1 MMTNGLKTYDLIVIG
16 GGPAGITAATAASRF
31 GKGVALVDCNREIGG
46 AGINTG
52 TVPSKT
58 LRETALALSGL
69 KSRNLY
75 GVDLSI
81 RREVTVADFLGH
93 EEHVKDAFHAS
104 ITQRLEMLKATV
116 YHGTATFLD
125 AHTIQVDPGSK
136 DLEQDP
142 SPAGVAIQ
150 LRGEKILIATGSS
163 PVHPEI
169 FPFGQGEI
177 YDSDTILKLDRIPKT
192 LAVIG
197 AGVIG
202 AEYGCTFRALG
213 AEVHILDGRDVF
225 LPFLD
230 TEVSQSLV
238 GALQTNGIV
247 FHWKENVQRCLP
259 LSSGSVRLELSS
271 GASLTCDAVLVA
283 AGRQSNTAKV
293 GLEKAGVQTGERG
306 IIAVNEHFQTNIENI
321 YAAGDV
327 VGFPALASTS
337 AEQAR
342 RAVRHALGLG
352 GSAISSLLPNGIY
365 TIPEVSM
372 VGETEESLKKK
383 GVDYIVGRASYQENA
398 RGRIIGD
405 QDGFLKLIFRR
416 DDLKLIGVHIM
427 GELATEVVHIGL
439 VAMMGNATANLF
451 IDACFNLPTL
461 GLLYKTATL
470 NGLGLTSIP
479 PVRPESPGNQSP
491 SWP

>member
-1 MMTNGLKTYDLIVIG
+1 MSIELKQCDLVVLG
-16 GGPAGITAATAASRF
+16 GGPAGITAAMAASGF
-31 GKGVALVDCNREIGG
+31 GKIVALVDSQPEIGG

-75 GVDLSI
+75 GVDLSL

-93 EEHVKDAFHAS
+93 EEHVKDAFHES
-104 ITQRLEMLKATV
+104 INQRLLMLKATV
-116 YHGTATFLD
+116 YRGTATFLD
-125 AHTIQVDPGSK
+125 AHTIQVNPVSGDPAK
-136 DLEQDP
+136 DP
-142 SPAGVAIQ
+142 STLGEAIH
-150 LRGEKILIATGSS
+150 LHGDKILIATGSS
-163 PVHPEI
+163 PVRPEL

-177 YDSDTILKLDRIPKT
+177 YDSDTVLRLDRIPKT
-192 LAVIG
+192 LAVVG

-213 AEVHILDGRDVF
+213 AEVHIIDGRDVL

-230 TEVSQSLV
+230 AEVSQALA
-238 GALQTNGIV
+238 GAFERSGIV
-247 FHWKENVQRCLP
+247 FHWKENVQKCIP
-259 LSSGSVRLELSS
+259 QNSAGVRLELSS
-271 GASLTCDAVLVA
+271 GAVITADAVLVA
-283 AGRQSNTAKV
+283 AGRQSNTAALR
-293 GLEKAGVQTGERG
+293 LETVGVQTGRRG
-306 IIAVNEHFQTNIENI
+306 IIAVNQHYQTNIENI

-327 VGFPALASTS
+327 IGFPALASTS
-337 AEQAR
+337 REQAR
-342 RAVRHALGLG
+342 RAVRHALGLE
-352 GSAISSLLPNGIY
+352 GSAISPLLPNGIY

-372 VGETEESLKKK
+372 VGETEESIKEK
-383 GVDYIVGRASYQENA
+383 GIACIVGRANYSENG

-405 QDGFLKLIFRR
+405 QDGFLKLIFRQ

-439 VAMMGNATANLF
+439 MAMMCNASANLF
-451 IDACFNLPTL
+451 VDACFNLPTL

-470 NGLGLTSIP
+470 NAL
-479 PVRPESPGNQSP
+479 ESVPAAKQQ
-491 SWP
+491 

>member
-1 MMTNGLKTYDLIVIG
+1 MTDEPRTYELVVIG
-16 GGPAGITAATAASRF
+16 GGPAGITGATTALSL
-31 GKGVALVDCNREIGG
+31 GKTVALVDDHLEIGG
-46 AGINTG
+46 AGVNTG

-75 GVDLSI
+75 GVDLSL
-81 RREVTVADFLGH
+81 RREVTVPDFLGH
-93 EEHVKDAFHAS
+93 EEHVKEAFHAS
-104 ITQRLEMLKATV
+104 ITQRLEGLNATI
-116 YHGTATFLD
+116 YHGRCSFLD
-125 AHTIQVDPGSK
+125 AHAIQINLCSEVREK
-136 DLEQDP
+136 DP
-142 SPAGVAIQ
+142 SSPNGQIQ

-163 PVHPEI
+163 PVRPDV
-169 FPFGQGEI
+169 FPFGQGAI
-177 YDSDTILKLDRIPKT
+177 YDSDTILKLARIPKR
-192 LAVIG
+192 LAVVG

-213 AEVHILDGRDVF
+213 AEVHIVDGRDVL

-230 TEVSQSLV
+230 AEISQALA
-238 GALQTNGIV
+238 GALQRSGIV
-247 FHWKENVQRCLP
+247 FHWKENVQKCIP
-259 LSSGSVRLELSS
+259 LEAGTVRLELSS
-271 GASLTCDAVLVA
+271 GAALTADAVLVA
-283 AGRQSNTAKV
+283 AGRQSNTANLE
-293 GLEKAGVQTGERG
+293 LEKAGVKLGERG
-306 IIAVNEHFQTNIENI
+306 IIPVNEHFQTNIENI

-352 GSAISSLLPNGIY
+352 ASAIPPLLPNGIY

-372 VGETEESLKKK
+372 VGETEESLRQK
-383 GVDYIVGRASYQENA
+383 GVGYIVGRANYRENG

-405 QDGFLKLIFRR
+405 QDGFLKLLFCQE
-416 DDLKLIGVHIM
+416 DLRLAGVHIM

-439 VAMMGNATANLF
+439 LAMMCEASANLF
-451 IDACFNLPTL
+451 VDICLNVPTL

-470 NGLGLTSIP
+470 NALQNLS
-479 PVRPESPGNQSP
+479 RSAQHA
-491 SWP
+491 